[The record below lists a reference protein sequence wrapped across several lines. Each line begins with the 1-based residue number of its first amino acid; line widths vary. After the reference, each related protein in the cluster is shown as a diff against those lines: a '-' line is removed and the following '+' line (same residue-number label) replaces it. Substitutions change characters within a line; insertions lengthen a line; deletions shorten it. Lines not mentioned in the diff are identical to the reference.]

1 MSEEQKTLR
10 VFAIIEAIFAV
21 ICLILG
27 IVSLF
32 LGNTRNAVA
41 AIGRAFV
48 LAVIFYFL
56 MLCVKDAT
64 QYKMVR
70 FIFIIDIFFSVIAII
85 TNIVAKSYQ
94 AAFSNMISGGIS
106 FFLLTVV
113 NEIRKDAEK

>member
-10 VFAIIEAIFAV
+10 VFAIIELVFAA

-27 IVSLF
+27 VVSLF
-32 LGNTRNAVA
+32 MGHTQNAIA

-48 LAVIFYFL
+48 LAVVYYVL
-56 MLCVKDAT
+56 MMCVKDPK
-64 QYKMVR
+64 QYKMAR
-70 FIFIIDIFFSVIAII
+70 FIFIVDIFFSVIGII
-85 TNIVAKSYQ
+85 TNIVAKNYQ
-94 AAFSNMISGGIS
+94 SAFSNMISGGIS